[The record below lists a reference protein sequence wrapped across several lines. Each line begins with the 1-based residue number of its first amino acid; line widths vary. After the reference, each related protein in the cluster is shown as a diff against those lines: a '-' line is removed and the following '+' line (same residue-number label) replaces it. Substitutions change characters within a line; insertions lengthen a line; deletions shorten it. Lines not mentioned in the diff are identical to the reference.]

1 MDDVKAEEGE
11 EGEVDENG
19 LSVSNKKVSF
29 SYLYCCCFLFGF
41 FLSNAGLNFLTLY
54 LFL

>member
-19 LSVSNKKVSF
+19 VPVSSKRVWPPP
-29 SYLYCCCFLFGF
+29 LLF
-41 FLSNAGLNFLTLY
+41 
-54 LFL
+54 